1 MYRGSGIQA
10 RHDGAD
16 VNAVASLKYARA
28 ELVVRIPARSM
39 VPDAQRNCR
48 PVRRFLP
55 DSVRT
60 CVSGFDTGRSS
71 TDKTGQCPDPRQIQ
85 QISDGFHSLHFAENS
100 VGPPVVPALLT
111 WGSGR
116 FGWPPFEQSA
126 KYSFAFHRRSWRCLT
141 TVRACVR
148 DTSHGLAGSIRRFM
162 KGTGLLVARWRQ

>member
-1 MYRGSGIQA
+1 MPWRQ
-10 RHDGAD
+10 
-16 VNAVASLKYARA
+16 LKYARA

-39 VPDAQRNCR
+39 VPDAQRNCQTGR
-48 PVRRFLP
+48 AISARFRA
-55 DSVRT
+55 RT

-116 FGWPPFEQSA
+116 FGWPPF
-126 KYSFAFHRRSWRCLT
+126 
-141 TVRACVR
+141 RA
-148 DTSHGLAGSIRRFM
+148 IR
-162 KGTGLLVARWRQ
+162 